1 MEIIIRIITGLI
13 LLTSLA
19 ALGQE
24 QDYKVGFKIISTF
37 DSSRIYKQ
45 NSITSDKLHYRPIDI
60 DIWYPSDISS
70 TDTTASFVDFVNLF
84 EQRSNFYDDTR
95 NYDGLTDELLQYI
108 CDGINCTDY
117 NILKRIK
124 TNSYVNAKPTKQQF
138 PLIIY
143 LAGFNGMSYENYFLL
158 ESLAEKG
165 FVVASVSS
173 IGRYP
178 GNMTM
183 DSADI
188 FEQIEDAK
196 FIIHKLT
203 KDHIALKEIG
213 LVGYSWGGLAASIL
227 AMTQLHEI
235 KAVVSLDGSEQFVYM
250 DEEENEKLNHIR
262 KSAFFRPEAIN
273 TSFLYLDSDITKGE
287 SLPDSIYNI
296 TDFIYGDKY
305 YLKINH
311 STHDDFS
318 SLSILSSEDQSNTKY
333 HVIQQLTTNF
343 LLDKL
348 KEENV
353 FDKNISHEGVT
364 AQFSQPFLT
373 NSSEESKNIVL
384 RGVIK
389 NKKTNLPLPYVNLGI
404 LNKDKGT
411 TTNTKG
417 EFELTIL
424 ESTINDTLRI
434 SMIGF
439 EPRIIYLKDILKKKK
454 RYLNI
459 SLQEKSNEL
468 KEVVIVDKRLTTK
481 VLGNKTDSKFF
492 GGKFAP
498 GDLGSEIAIKIKIKN
513 DPTYLDKF
521 SFNISYNTEDTA
533 TFRVNIYE
541 TKNGLPDK
549 NMLTE
554 NIILKI
560 NGQTGKIE
568 VDLTKYNLLVK
579 DDIFIA
585 LEWIEGRDNSGIVF
599 SAGFINKGTY
609 YRKASQGRWKKNPMG
624 IGFNITAKY

>member
-1 MEIIIRIITGLI
+1 MEKIIGITTGLI
-13 LLTSLA
+13 LLTSFA

-24 QDYKVGFKIISTF
+24 QDYKVGFRIISTY
-37 DSSRIYKQ
+37 DSSRTYKQ

-60 DIWYPSDISS
+60 DIWYPCDITS

-84 EQRSNFYDDTR
+84 EQRSNFYDDTN

-108 CDGINCTDY
+108 CGGINCADY
-117 NILKRIK
+117 NTLKRIK
-124 TNSYVNAKPTKQQF
+124 TDSYVNAKPTKQQF

-143 LAGFNGMSYENYFLL
+143 LAGFNGMSYENYLL
-158 ESLAEKG
+158 FESLVKKG

-183 DSADI
+183 DSTDL

-196 FIIHKLT
+196 FIINKLT
-203 KDHIALKEIG
+203 NDYIVSKEIG

-227 AMTQLHEI
+227 AMTELHRI
-235 KAVVSLDGSEQFVYM
+235 RAVVSLDGSEQFVYM
-250 DEEENEKLNHIR
+250 DEEENEKLNQIR
-262 KSAFFRPEAIN
+262 ESGFFKPEAIN
-273 TSFLYLDSDITKGE
+273 SSFLYLDSDITEGDN
-287 SLPDSIYNI
+287 LPDSIYNI
-296 TDFIYGDKY
+296 TDFILGDKY
-305 YLKINH
+305 YLKIDH

-318 SLSILSSEDQSNTKY
+318 SLSILSQEDQSNTKY
-333 HVIQQLTTNF
+333 QVIQQLTTNY

-348 KEENV
+348 KAGNG
-353 FDKNISHEGVT
+353 FYKNIPNEGVT
-364 AQFSQPFLT
+364 AQFSPPTLT
-373 NSSEESKNIVL
+373 NNSGESKNIL
-384 RGVIK
+384 KGFIT
-389 NKKTNLPLPYVNLGI
+389 NKKTNLPLPYVNIGI

-417 EFELTIL
+417 EFALTIL
-424 ESTINDTLRI
+424 ESNINDTLKI
-434 SMIGF
+434 SMIGY
-439 EPRIIYLKDILKKKK
+439 EPRIVYLNDILKKKK
-454 RYLNI
+454 LYLNI
-459 SLQEKSNEL
+459 QLQEKTNEL
-468 KEVVIVDKRLTTK
+468 KEVVIADERLTTK

-513 DPTYLDKF
+513 DPTYLDTF
-521 SFNISYNTEDTA
+521 SFNISYNSEDTA

-541 TKNGLPDK
+541 VKNGLPDK
-549 NMLTE
+549 NILTD
-554 NIILKI
+554 NIILRV

-568 VDLTKYNLLVK
+568 TDLTKYNLVVK

-585 LEWIEGRDNSGIVF
+585 LEWIEGRKNSGIVF